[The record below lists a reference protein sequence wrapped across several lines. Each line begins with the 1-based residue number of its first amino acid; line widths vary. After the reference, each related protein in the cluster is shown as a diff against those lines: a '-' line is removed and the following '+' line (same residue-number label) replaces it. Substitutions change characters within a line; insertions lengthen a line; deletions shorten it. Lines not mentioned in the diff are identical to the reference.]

1 MTFTQLSSKQ
11 AKIFTWWAEPR
22 IADRYEAIICDGA
35 VRSGKTICM
44 SVSFIVWAMSG
55 FEGCIFG
62 ICGKTV
68 ASATRNIIVPLQM
81 VADLNSDYALSFS
94 RSMSLL
100 TVRDRHSGTENYFY
114 VFGGKDESSYQLIQG
129 ITLAG
134 ILLDEV
140 ALMPQSFVEQAL
152 ARCSVTGSRLW
163 FNCNPD
169 SPSHWF
175 YKTWVLQAEQKR
187 ALHLHFMMDDNP
199 SLSPQILERYRSLW
213 TGTFYRRYILGE
225 WCTAEGLVYSNFDR
239 DKHVIHD
246 LDPRGRFYIS
256 IDYGTHNPFS
266 AGLWYLSGNTAV
278 RMQEFYY
285 SSVEHGQQLTDE
297 EYYKH
302 LEELAGKYPILAVV
316 VDPSALSFIETIR
329 RHGRFFVTQADNDVL
344 DGIRYTANML
354 NAGRIKIH
362 DSCVDCIREFE
373 TYSWDPKSESDKVI
387 KEFDHAMDDT
397 RYFCYTILQREWR
410 GRMNS

>member
-1 MTFTQLSSKQ
+1 MGLSNKQ
-11 AKIFTWWAEPR
+11 VQVLKWPYTGHTAL
-22 IADRYEAIICDGA
+22 ICDGA
-35 VRSGKTICM
+35 VRTGKTSVM
-44 SVSFIVWAMSG
+44 SLSFILWAMGNFSG
-55 FEGCIFG
+55 CNFAL
-62 ICGKTV
+62 CGKTV
-68 ASATRNIIVPLQM
+68 GSAERNIMQPLMGITYLREQFS
-81 VADLNSDYALSFS
+81 LEYS
-94 RSMSLL
+94 RSTHQL
-100 TVRDRHSGTENYFY
+100 TIKRGKRQNRFY
-114 VFGGKDESSYQLIQG
+114 VFGGRDESSYTLIQG
-129 ITLAG
+129 VTLAG
-134 ILLDEV
+134 VLLDEV
-140 ALMPQSFVEQAL
+140 ALMPRSFVEQAL
-152 ARCSVTGSRLW
+152 ARCSVDGARFF

-175 YKTWVLQAEQKR
+175 YKEWILKVSEKDAT
-187 ALHLHFMMDDNP
+187 HLHFMMDDNP
-199 SLSPQILERYRSLW
+199 SLTEETKARYRSLW

-266 AGLWYLSGNTAV
+266 AGLWYLNGNTAV

-344 DGIRYTANML
+344 DGIRYTANQL

-410 GRMNS
+410 GRMIS